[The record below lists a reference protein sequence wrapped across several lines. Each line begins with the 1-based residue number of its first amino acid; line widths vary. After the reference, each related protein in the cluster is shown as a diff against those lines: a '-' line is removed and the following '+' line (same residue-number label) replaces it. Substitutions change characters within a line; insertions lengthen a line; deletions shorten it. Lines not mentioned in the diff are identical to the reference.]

1 MDDYLESSSTIGEAA
16 KKAKALV
23 KLLERGRSRLTKF
36 VSNVPEIPNDLEPTC
51 KPSSTAVKIIPK
63 TGDSSH
69 VLGMKWNHLS
79 DSLVV
84 SRGTSTDINRTL
96 AQKIILSLVPAVY
109 DPIGLV
115 APYTVS
121 ARILLKDIRRL
132 HGQQWDDNLPGETVT
147 KFNEWSEDLAKLSQ
161 IEIPRSYFEGPFT
174 ALELHMFGDSLQDI
188 FTPVAFLQAKV
199 TTQHTWKPYRISL
212 RLRKSQSG
220 SNESC
225 YRSKTRV
232 ASFITCLAPPER
244 YPKRTYSPNL
254 KNFYVDGQH
263 NRPSMASFSRKTTC
277 FHCQQCGRDFRS
289 DNSRRME
296 LCPNVRQPR
305 GCRYKW
311 TTSQRP
317 LRQPLNTDFPFQTS
331 NEIQLRLKGNKADAK
346 TSDQVDIETTAMAA
360 VTTTIVNED
369 NLFSK
374 FKNCTNYF
382 SHVRLA
388 SNSSQVV

>member
-51 KPSSTAVKIIPK
+51 TPSSTAVKIIPK

-121 ARILLKDIRRL
+121 ARILLKDMRRL

-147 KFNEWSEDLAKLSQ
+147 KFNEWSKDLAKLSQ

-225 YRSKTRV
+225 YHSKTRV

-277 FHCQQCGRDFRS
+277 VAEILDQTTVDEW
-289 DNSRRME
+289 NY
-296 LCPNVRQPR
+296 VQP
-305 GCRYKW
+305 
-311 TTSQRP
+311 
-317 LRQPLNTDFPFQTS
+317 RQPLNTDFPFQTS

-374 FKNCTNYF
+374 LKNCTNYF

-388 SNSSQVV
+388 SDSSQVV